1 MFSCCKRLALDIYNF
16 QHSPRILV
24 ADSAKSITKG
34 FIRVFDLAFRIDC
47 WAHYSFLAVA
57 RLMVT
62 KWKEQYGESV
72 VNNFIK
78 YFSKQWLSPKR
89 MGWFDHFKRN

>member
-1 MFSCCKRLALDIYNF
+1 MIDKNMKKHINDQTIRKAIKVDIDIF
-16 QHSPRILV
+16 QNNV
-24 ADSAKSITKG
+24 EKD
-34 FIRVFDLAFRIDC
+34 
-47 WAHYSFLAVA
+47 SFLAVA